1 MIRYSSHIR
10 ISLALVLVSIFLFQ
24 DVNAA
29 KKKIPNFVKLCS
41 RSSPK
46 EEIQKCMADNIE
58 TFKPH
63 LSAGIPEMRLRELDP
78 LFLEKVV
85 MEVPNF
91 HIDFTN
97 TTVNGASNFKV
108 LNNSI
113 NFNENFLSL
122 GLNFPFVRMEGD
134 YQISGKLLVIQLESK
149 GTFWLNTS
157 NIDMYVELHG
167 KRQEKNGKMYL
178 DFNDKSKNSI
188 QLNIIDTPL
197 IHFNKLFE
205 NNEELT
211 KTTNVI
217 INDNVREIIKELMPI
232 VNEILGSFVFNTVQ
246 TIFNTFTIDELFL
259 Q

>member
-1 MIRYSSHIR
+1 
-10 ISLALVLVSIFLFQ
+10 
-24 DVNAA
+24 
-29 KKKIPNFVKLCS
+29 
-41 RSSPK
+41 
-46 EEIQKCMADNIE
+46 MADNIE

-113 NFNENFLSL
+113 NFKENYLSL

-149 GTFWLNTS
+149 GTFWLNTC
-157 NIDMYVELHG
+157 
-167 KRQEKNGKMYL
+167 K
-178 DFNDKSKNSI
+178 
-188 QLNIIDTPL
+188 
-197 IHFNKLFE
+197 
-205 NNEELT
+205 
-211 KTTNVI
+211 
-217 INDNVREIIKELMPI
+217 
-232 VNEILGSFVFNTVQ
+232 
-246 TIFNTFTIDELFL
+246 
-259 Q
+259 